1 MTIRGYSF
9 PAPEKISPAT
19 SDTLKKEKRDE
30 AWPASEKGRFADLRP
45 EDRIRAKYR
54 MGWDALH
61 ALEVKKLDE

>member
-9 PAPEKISPAT
+9 PVPEKNSPAIIDART
-19 SDTLKKEKRDE
+19 TISGTG
-30 AWPASEKGRFADLRP
+30 SVTGRFADLLAG
-45 EDRIRAKYR
+45 DRIRAKYR